1 MYVVILHSVLNWGSD
16 PVFNISQATIAPDV
30 AEGTALCVLWDNAL
44 AEDKSHNKE
53 GHSK

>member
-1 MYVVILHSVLNWGSD
+1 MYVVILHSVLNLSSD
-16 PVFNISQATIAPDV
+16 PVFNTSQAAIAPEI

-53 GHSK
+53 GQ